1 MDGEREI
8 HFSECVFKNLPE
20 KESWTFTLTFGKRIR
35 LLFVMNCLIGVILML
50 LSCSIAFHYWYE
62 MVSMK
67 RQLIVINDN
76 IVLHN
81 LNRDRWLQNASVA
94 QPRSPVEG
102 DTRAPKA
109 FDDNDTAKTFYFE
122 DVEEDV
128 VDTKKEIQAK
138 AMFLL
143 VT

>member
-1 MDGEREI
+1 MDGAREI
-8 HFSECVFKNLPE
+8 HFSEGVLKNSPE
-20 KESWTFTLTFGKRIR
+20 KQSWTFTLTFGKRIR
-35 LLFVMNCLIGVILML
+35 LLFVITFLIGVIFML
-50 LSCSIAFHYWYE
+50 SSCSIAFHYWYE

-67 RQLIVINDN
+67 RKLIVINDN

-81 LNRDRWLQNASVA
+81 LNHDRWLQNASVA
-94 QPRSPVEG
+94 RPRSPAEG

-138 AMFLL
+138 AIFLL